1 MVLEA
6 APVDANGRII
16 NKVTTQTKMELTK
29 NQISNMSNCK
39 HLLIKLYANTDGALQ
54 GRLMKIYREYGAKA
68 NIGIEVDLD
77 VENASDIDNIGAKN
91 LTLK

>member
-1 MVLEA
+1 
-6 APVDANGRII
+6 
-16 NKVTTQTKMELTK
+16 MELTQK
-29 NQISNMSNCK
+29 QINDMSNCK

-68 NIGIEVDLD
+68 NVGIEVDLD
-77 VENASDIDNIGAKN
+77 VESTSDIDNIGAKS